1 LKILAILDFDHVLTA
16 GLAAA
21 FAYGTPRAVW
31 LGRDMPPLFVP
42 VLMLVE
48 LTDIGKAANDAKYGT
63 VPISLDRKSAGS
75 KRTYQHLI

>member
-1 LKILAILDFDHVLTA
+1 
-16 GLAAA
+16 
-21 FAYGTPRAVW
+21 
-31 LGRDMPPLFVP
+31 MPPLFVP

-75 KRTYQHLI
+75 KRIYQHLI